1 MREVLFFTNGDANNA
16 NVWSNVPYCF
26 SHALENKDITVHRID
41 YSMNPTFVKFYDL
54 VLRRVLDAFSFRK
67 LRFPYLRTTRLFK
80 FFAERKIKKAI
91 QQNPSTDLCLFM
103 GYGFYNKWNKIP
115 SLLFSDW
122 TTEKDIQKRRKPNF
136 LEKRIIRQE
145 GEAINNAEYVVS
157 LFPVCCEEM
166 KKKYPKANIHFLGG
180 NVINDLG
187 PMRLSPTLPS
197 REGASPSESPLKGD
211 ISLSPTLPSREEA
224 SPTSILPSREEV
236 VYHTADPSLYG
247 QLKELAKE
255 NRKHP
260 TEEESVMWEILKGH
274 FDGYKF
280 RRQHIIGDYI
290 VDFVCLSKQL
300 IIEID
305 GGYHLEEEQ
314 QKLDEQRTEFL
325 NNQGFHVI
333 RFANEE
339 VIGNTPSVIKS
350 IKASLNPHSRGISA
364 SPQPSPQ
371 ERELKSPLSGDLG
384 GLLEKKSKSKKL
396 LFIGRKTTYL
406 GAAKK
411 LIEAFKLLKQE
422 EAYKDYVLDIV
433 GCAASDFDSMPE
445 GVTCYGFLNKSEEK
459 DRKTYYDLLL
469 GAKVLVNANPKWGAF
484 SSTVEAMYYYTP
496 VIVSPYQDFVKN
508 FGEKIDFGVYNQDF
522 TAESLANDIISVI
535 NSDNYIEMCTF
546 AHEKVKTYTW
556 ENYVKRVLELAS
568 PFPPL
573 KGG

>member
-1 MREVLFFTNGDANNA
+1 MKEILFFTNGDADNA

-26 SHALENKDITVHRID
+26 SHALEDNGINVHRIN
-41 YSMNPTFVKFYDL
+41 YSMNPAFVKFYNL
-54 VLRRVLDAFSFRK
+54 GLRRILDGLTLKK
-67 LRFPYLRTTRLFK
+67 LRFPYLRTTKLFK
-80 FFAERKIKKAI
+80 IFAERKIRKAVL
-91 QQNPSTDLCLFM
+91 QYPQADLCLFM
-103 GYGFYNKWNKIP
+103 GYGFFNKWNNVP

-122 TTEKDIQKRRKPNF
+122 TTEMDIQKKRKPNF

-145 GEAINNAEYVVS
+145 EEAINHAKYVVS

-166 KKKYPKANIHFLGG
+166 KRKYPKANIHFLGG

-187 PMRLSPTLPS
+187 PMSPSSTLPS
-197 REGASPSESPLKGD
+197 REGA
-211 ISLSPTLPSREEA
+211 
-224 SPTSILPSREEV
+224 

-260 TEEESVMWEILKGH
+260 TEAESAMWEILKGH
-274 FDGYKF
+274 FEGCKF

-290 VDFVCLSKQL
+290 VDFVCLSKQ
-300 IIEID
+300 IVIEID
-305 GGYHLEEEQ
+305 GGYHQEEQQ

-325 NNQGFHVI
+325 NNQGFQVI
-333 RFANEE
+333 RFTNEE
-339 VIGNTPSVIKS
+339 VIGNTPSVIKT
-350 IKASLNPHSRGISA
+350 IKATLNTPSLEGIKA

-371 ERELKSPLSGDLG
+371 ERELISSLRGDIG
-384 GLLEKKSKSKKL
+384 GLLETKSKSKKL

-406 GAAKK
+406 EAAKK
-411 LIEAFKLLKQE
+411 LIEAYKLLKEE
-422 EAYKDYVLDIV
+422 EAYKDYELDIV
-433 GCAASDFDSMPE
+433 GCAASDFDSFPK
-445 GVTCYGFLNKSEEK
+445 GVTCYGFLNKSKER

-522 TAESLANDIISVI
+522 TAESIANDIKSVI
-535 NSDNYIEMCTF
+535 NSDNYTEMCNF

-556 ENYVKRVLELAS
+556 ENYVKQLCCW
-568 PFPPL
+568 L
-573 KGG
+573 KVSG